1 MSSQE
6 LAEHLKQLEAKRKA
20 KEISA
25 KEFYTSLLDLL
36 QELVQNLEGENI
48 DEVEIRKQIPLL
60 LTFIKAQIKNLAS
73 RGS

>member
-25 KEFYTSLLDLL
+25 KEFYTSLLSLL

-48 DEVEIRKQIPLL
+48 DEIEIRKQIPLL

>member
-25 KEFYTSLLDLL
+25 KEFYTSLLSLL